1 MRLRPNKENPIHKLC
16 CSVSWTLIL
25 NIINK
30 SMWAFL
36 MWEHSG
42 AKTSVSESSRNILR
56 QLKMLKM
63 LFDSAPCC
71 FFQKA
76 DINWKHLELSSRWWS
91 CQSLTQYTTP
101 QRSVQSPA
109 PSPKRP
115 PPLLAL
121 LSSLLTPSFPTERIA
136 PSRLCERLPRPD
148 RNHRGQSSSGSCSE
162 TPLRRSHVSPRMT
175 PPPPDKDR
183 GGSQRSKVQP
193 GPSRVLQTALHRLR
207 LWGLGAKS

>member
-1 MRLRPNKENPIHKLC
+1 MELR
-16 CSVSWTLIL
+16 
-25 NIINK
+25 
-30 SMWAFL
+30 
-36 MWEHSG
+36 
-42 AKTSVSESSRNILR
+42 SSRNILR

-91 CQSLTQYTTP
+91 CQTLTQYTTP

-136 PSRLCERLPRPD
+136 PLPPLWTSASTRQEPQRPEFLWVLQWD
-148 RNHRGQSSSGSCSE
+148 ATSILVVAS
-162 TPLRRSHVSPRMT
+162 PLVW
-175 PPPPDKDR
+175 PPPPSDKDK
-183 GGSQRSKVQP
+183 GGSQRSEVQP
-193 GPSRVLQTALHRLR
+193 GPSRVLQIALHRLR